1 MDDTVAGI
9 LSLVFLVLSAFFASV
24 ETAFLSLSH
33 LRLKKLESGGDN
45 RAALILRILSDKQRV
60 LITCL
65 IGSTITVVAAITLL
79 FGLVH
84 SLMNGDI
91 DPLWYTWAGSK
102 HVAGATYSII
112 LMTFLVLVIG
122 EIIPRT
128 VAIYGGYAYARFVS
142 RFFVV
147 IMYFSYP
154 VTGLMVWLI
163 KKLVPKYSDWNAHL
177 GASSSSDE
185 IDRYFDLGEEVG
197 IIEKE
202 EKEMI
207 SSVFE
212 FRDTIARE
220 VMVPKPDIIAL
231 PINTGFD
238 ELLEFIAED
247 GHSRFPVYDG
257 SLDKIVGILYVKDV
271 LIKLKELR
279 NNFDL
284 FKLLRQTF
292 FIPETKK
299 LDDLLGEFQKRKQH
313 LAIVVD
319 EYGCVSGLVT
329 IEDLLEEI
337 VGEIID
343 EYDLEEQE
351 QIIKLDEQNYS
362 VDAKYSMEDLEED
375 LACQFEYE
383 DAETVGGYILEKL
396 GRIPARG
403 EQLQVP
409 QGIFHITEIR
419 GNRIMRVKLTLAAP
433 HENSAL
439 PA

>member
-9 LSLVFLVLSAFFASV
+9 LSLLCLVLSAFFASV

-33 LRLKKLESGGDN
+33 LRLKKLESEGDT

-79 FGLVH
+79 FGLIH
-84 SLMNGDI
+84 NIMNGDI
-91 DPLWYTWAGSK
+91 EPIWYAWAGSK
-102 HVAGATYSII
+102 QVAGALYSIVS
-112 LMTFLVLVIG
+112 MTFLVLVIG
-122 EIIPRT
+122 EIVPRT
-128 VAIYGGYAYARFVS
+128 VAIYGGYTYARFVS
-142 RFFVV
+142 RFFYI
-147 IMYFSYP
+147 IMYLSYP

-177 GASSSSDE
+177 GATSSTDE

-279 NNFDL
+279 NHFDL

-313 LAIVVD
+313 LSIVVD

-337 VGEIID
+337 VGEIVD

-351 QIIKLDEQNYS
+351 QIIKLDDHNFS

-375 LACQFEYE
+375 LACKFEYE

-396 GRIPARG
+396 GRIPSRG
-403 EQLQVP
+403 EKLEVP

-433 HENSAL
+433 QTDGSEA
-439 PA
+439 

>member
-9 LSLVFLVLSAFFASV
+9 LSLLCLVLSAFFASV

-33 LRLKKLESGGDN
+33 LRLKKLESEGDT

-79 FGLVH
+79 FGLIH
-84 SLMNGDI
+84 NIMNGDI
-91 DPLWYTWAGSK
+91 EPIWYAWAGSK
-102 HVAGATYSII
+102 QVAGALYSIVS
-112 LMTFLVLVIG
+112 MTFLVLVIG

-128 VAIYGGYAYARFVS
+128 VAIYGGYTYARFVS
-142 RFFVV
+142 RFFYI
-147 IMYFSYP
+147 IMYLSYP

-177 GASSSSDE
+177 GATSSTDE

-279 NNFDL
+279 NHFDL

-313 LAIVVD
+313 LSIVVD

-337 VGEIID
+337 VGEIVD

-351 QIIKLDEQNYS
+351 QIIKLDDHNFS

-375 LACQFEYE
+375 LACKFEYE

-396 GRIPARG
+396 GRIPSRG
-403 EQLQVP
+403 EKLEVP

-433 HENSAL
+433 QTDGSEA
-439 PA
+439 